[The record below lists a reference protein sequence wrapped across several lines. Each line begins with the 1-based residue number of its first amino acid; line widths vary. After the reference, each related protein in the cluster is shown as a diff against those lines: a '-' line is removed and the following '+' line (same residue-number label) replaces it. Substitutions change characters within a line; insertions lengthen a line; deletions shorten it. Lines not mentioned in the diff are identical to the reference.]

1 MWNTF
6 LIIIAVG
13 ALLLACN
20 QAPAPTAT
28 QGPTP
33 TNPVSG
39 YSMSQ
44 IVRWEAALADQGFQI
59 PGVTVYG
66 LDERAGR
73 IKINMAPRRGARE
86 KFEDQLS
93 TLDVPRDA
101 FAVNV
106 GCSAASQRGGYLTEV
121 VDEAFRGAVAFSVE
135 TASRV
140 SYGETLALK
149 LTLRNLGDEILH
161 FYRGGRPSHDFVVSS
176 SGDTEVW
183 HWLCAKFIALPLGR
197 ETLEPGESLELSGEW
212 EQVDNRGNPVPAG
225 EYLVRGVLFLE
236 PPERLVTAPLRVEV
250 LPAPDTR

>member
-33 TNPVSG
+33 AKPVPG

-44 IVRWEAALADQGFQI
+44 IVRWKAALGVRVFQV
-59 PGVTVYG
+59 PGVTGYG
-66 LDERAGR
+66 LDEGAGR

-86 KFEDQLS
+86 KLEDLLS

-106 GCSAASQRGGYLTEV
+106 GCSAASHRGGYLTEV

-135 TASRV
+135 TASQV
-140 SYGETLALK
+140 SYGETLPLK
-149 LTLRNLGDEILH
+149 LTLRNQGNETLH

-183 HWLCAKFIALPLGR
+183 HWLCAKFIALPLDR

-225 EYLVRGVLFLE
+225 EYLVRSVLFLE

-250 LPAPDTR
+250 LPGPDTR